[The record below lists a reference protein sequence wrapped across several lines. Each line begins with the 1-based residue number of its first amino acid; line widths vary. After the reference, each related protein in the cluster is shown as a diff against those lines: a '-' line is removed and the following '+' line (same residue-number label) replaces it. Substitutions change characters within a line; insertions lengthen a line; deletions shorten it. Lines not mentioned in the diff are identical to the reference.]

1 MFENSLKIT
10 FIFFMTLVSCKQ
22 NTEIE
27 RFELKKDYLNFSNHM
42 NNSDTLKLDF
52 NLSACSWF
60 EYEQAEITM
69 RNDKFYYQIK
79 ERLVWADKDE
89 PIRFPKVEYKLSQDT
104 LNLDVLIS
112 SLTTENSENNKI
124 PYLILSNPKEKDS
137 VFLYTRNLTDR
148 IENIEKY
155 NLLLRELYPTEMG
168 SYYSKYPIH
177 EILPVPPIPE

>member
-42 NNSDTLKLDF
+42 NNSDTLKFDF

-60 EYEQAEITM
+60 EYDHAEITKI
-69 RNDKFYYQIK
+69 NDKFYYQIK

-89 PIRFPKVEYKLSQDT
+89 PMRFPKVEYKLSQDT

-155 NLLLRELYPTEMG
+155 NLLLKELYPTEMG

-177 EILPVPPIPE
+177 EILPLPPIPE